1 MEVTMR
7 TNALLTCLVAFSF
20 AVADHPAGENKR
32 QAVLLDGLGEVHHPV
47 TTANAEAQKFFDQGL
62 RLIYAFNHDEAV
74 LAFERAAALDAEL
87 AMAHWGIA
95 LALGPNYNLDADAE
109 QVKAAYQALHR
120 AQKLTSL
127 APAHERDYIEALSKR
142 YAADPAKAD
151 KKQLAL
157 AYKQAMGELSK
168 KYPDDLDAATLYAES
183 MMNLRPWELWSAGGK
198 PAEDTLEII
207 AVLESVL
214 RRNPIHTGA
223 NHYYIHAIEASPT
236 PERGL
241 AAAHRLD
248 TLAPAA
254 GHLVHMPAHIY
265 SRVGDYDAAAKAN
278 ERAAAVD
285 RAYIE
290 KFKVGGVYP
299 MMYYSHNLHFLAVAH
314 HMQGRYQDAKQ
325 AADQLAAHV
334 GPHVKDMAMLEFFLP
349 TPTLVQVRF
358 QRWDEILALPPP
370 DAKQPIVKSIWHFA
384 RGTAFLAKRQRDPA
398 AKELEALRTTLAG
411 IPEDAPHGDRNK
423 ARKVLVIPEQLLAGR
438 LAIIDGRA
446 AEGIK
451 LLEKAV
457 QAEDSLNYIEPADWH
472 LPVRETLG
480 AMHLLHGDAAAAER
494 VFRADL
500 ARNRRNARSL
510 LGLAESLQVQGKF
523 YAAQQVR
530 QQFDQA
536 WKNAQVGLRVE
547 TY

>member
-1 MEVTMR
+1 MRYVT
-7 TNALLTCLVAFSF
+7 LLTCLLAFSF
-20 AVADHPAGENKR
+20 AHADHPPAKDKR

-74 LAFERAAALDAEL
+74 LAFERAAALDPEL

-95 LALGPNYNLDADAE
+95 LALGPNYNLDAEPE
-109 QVKAAYQALHR
+109 QIKAAYQALHR
-120 AQKLTSL
+120 AQKLAAL
-127 APAHERDYIEALSKR
+127 APAHERDYIAALAKR

-151 KKQLAL
+151 KKQLAQ
-157 AYKQAMGELSK
+157 AYKNAMRDLSK

-183 MMNLRPWELWSAGGK
+183 MMNLRPWELWTADGK
-198 PAEDTLEII
+198 PAEDTLEIV

-214 RRNPIHTGA
+214 RRNPNHTGA

-241 AAAHRLD
+241 PSAHRLGA
-248 TLAPAA
+248 LAPGA

-290 KFKVGGVYP
+290 KFKVRGVYP

-334 GPHVKDMAMLEFFLP
+334 APHVKEMAMLEFFLP

-358 QRWDEILALPPP
+358 QRWDEILALPAP
-370 DAKQPIVKSIWHFA
+370 DAKQQITKSIWHFA

-398 AKELEALRTTLAG
+398 AKELEALRATLAE
-411 IPEDAPHGDRNK
+411 IPEDTPHGDRNK
-423 ARKVLVIPEQLLAGR
+423 ARNVLIIPAHVLAGR
-438 LAIIDGRA
+438 LAIADRHS

-451 LLEKAV
+451 LLERAV
-457 QAEDSLNYIEPADWH
+457 QLEDALNYIEPADWH

-480 AMHLLHGDAAAAER
+480 AMYLLHGDSAAAER
-494 VFRADL
+494 AFRDDL
-500 ARNRRNARSL
+500 ERNRRNGRSL
-510 LGLAESLQVQGKF
+510 LGLAESLHLQGKF

-530 QQFDQA
+530 QQFEQA
-536 WKNAQVGLRVE
+536 WKNGQVGLRVE